1 MGTSVETVD
10 CWNIV
15 RRDDGSHY
23 AKLSMGNDNI
33 YVDVEDGR
41 LTVECAMPSRSMV
54 VPVKVIRRLFELDKE

>member
-33 YVDVEDGR
+33 YVEDGR
-41 LTVECAMPSRSMV
+41 LTIERAMPSRSMV